1 MIADREECECLD
13 VRLGCERVESSC
25 FHLDGED
32 TVFAEL
38 VVVDL
43 VVIEAVDRDDVA
55 DRRLEV
61 ELLRVGNC
69 LREQVVVSNRAV
81 VDGTVEDIADDG
93 GVRAGRLGN
102 QHIAQMDIRVH
113 GAAGADAEE
122 LLAAEFMDEL
132 MHVDRDG
139 RDAHARALDR
149 YGNAL
154 VGAREAE
161 DIADG
166 GVLLRI
172 VEEVLGDELG
182 AQRVARQ
189 QDALSDLALFGS
201 NMWCAHG

>member
-1 MIADREECECLD
+1 
-13 VRLGCERVESSC
+13 
-25 FHLDGED
+25 
-32 TVFAEL
+32 
-38 VVVDL
+38 
-43 VVIEAVDRDDVA
+43 
-55 DRRLEV
+55 
-61 ELLRVGNC
+61 
-69 LREQVVVSNRAV
+69 
-81 VDGTVEDIADDG
+81 
-93 GVRAGRLGN
+93 
-102 QHIAQMDIRVH
+102 MDIRVH

-161 DIADG
+161 DVADR

-189 QDALSDLALFGS
+189 QDALSDLALLGS
-201 NMWCAHG
+201 DMWCAHGVSLFLS